1 MSDPG
6 KSNHFQEELAA
17 IRLPATKSLR
27 GKAWL
32 FTLAL
37 AVYFL
42 MVTLVVGFERWS
54 LLESV
59 TLLQDLNERE
69 ERLVGLNYAVS
80 RAVISINENYFSPDI
95 ETSGKMLALEVE
107 ALLPA
112 LNRLQSAYPI
122 LVEPRAV
129 LGQVVDELA
138 GSPSRATIAD
148 LRGTM
153 HRLVL
158 ELDVVT
164 ADVAGQKVQMVER
177 YQRTFVR
184 VTQEWVSFGVLALA
198 LIAWVFKGFFRG
210 LAVDIERVRKHATAI
225 VAGRQSAKL
234 THRRKDELGMLMDA
248 VNTMQDEL
256 AKRDS
261 QIELSRQQ
269 SFHKEK
275 MAAIGSLAAAVAHE
289 INNPL
294 SAIVG
299 VAQAIDHECRS
310 TDCGLYGS
318 VCQPEMILEQ
328 ARRVMQ
334 ITRQISE
341 FSVPQSQD
349 PEFIDLNGLLRSTA
363 NFVKF
368 DRRFRLLELDLE
380 LDRELPAVY
389 AIADHLVQ
397 VAMNLLINAADALHG
412 RTDPPPRIKLLTS
425 RVDDRAL
432 IRVIDNG
439 AGISP
444 SNLPLVFVERFST
457 KEPGRGTGLG
467 LSLCRSL
474 IEKAGGSID
483 ISSALGEGTEVQIRL
498 PIPTLGADC
507 R

>member
-1 MSDPG
+1 MTQPDVLNTSAEASETSQLPL
-6 KSNHFQEELAA
+6 SN
-17 IRLPATKSLR
+17 SLR
-27 GKAWL
+27 GKVWF
-32 FTLAL
+32 FTLVL
-37 AVYFL
+37 GIYF
-42 MVTLVVGFERWS
+42 TIATVVIGYERWGLFQSVS
-54 LLESV
+54 LLQE
-59 TLLQDLNERE
+59 LNERE
-69 ERLVGLNYAVS
+69 ERLVALNYAVS

-112 LNRLQSAYPI
+112 LSRLQASYNM
-122 LVEPRAV
+122 LSEPRNV
-129 LGQVVDELA
+129 LTQVVDELS
-138 GSPSRATIAD
+138 GNPSRGSIAD

-158 ELDVVT
+158 ELDLVT
-164 ADVAGQKVQMVER
+164 VDVANQKLRLAER
-177 YQRTFVR
+177 YQHTFER
-184 VTQEWVSFGVLALA
+184 LTREWIAFGVLALVMV
-198 LIAWVFKGFFRG
+198 AWVFKAFFRG
-210 LAVDIERVRKHATAI
+210 LALDIDRVRRHATSI
-225 VAGRQSAKL
+225 VRGEDVPKL
-234 THRRKDELGMLMDA
+234 QHKRRDELGILMDA

-256 AKRDS
+256 AQRDS

-299 VAQAIDHECRS
+299 VAQSIENECS
-310 TDCGLYGS
+310 SVDCALHGS
-318 VCQPEMILEQ
+318 VCQPEMILDQ

-349 PEFIDLNGLLRSTA
+349 PEFIDLNGLLRSTV

-368 DRRFRLLELDLE
+368 DRRFRLIDVIVDLDSN
-380 LDRELPAVY
+380 LPAVY

-397 VAMNLLINAADALHG
+397 VAMNLLINAADALRSHG
-412 RTDPPPRIKLLTS
+412 DSPPQI
-425 RVDDRAL
+425 RVVTERSDDRVVF
-432 IRVIDNG
+432 RVIDNG
-439 AGISP
+439 EGISP
-444 SNLPLVFVERFST
+444 ENLPQVFVERFTT
-457 KEPGRGTGLG
+457 KEVGRGSGLG

-474 IEKAGGSID
+474 IEKAGGTIEIMSE
-483 ISSALGEGTEVQIRL
+483 LGAGTEAQVRL
-498 PIPTLGADC
+498 PVPALGADC

>member
-1 MSDPG
+1 M
-6 KSNHFQEELAA
+6 
-17 IRLPATKSLR
+17 TKSLR

-32 FTLAL
+32 FTLVL
-37 AVYFL
+37 AAYFL
-42 MVTLVVGFERWS
+42 VVTAVVGYERWG

-59 TLLQDLNERE
+59 TLLQDLNARE

-107 ALLPA
+107 SLLPA
-112 LNRLQSAYPI
+112 LNRLQPAYPI
-122 LVEPRAV
+122 LGEPRGI
-129 LGQVVDELA
+129 LTQVVDELA
-138 GSPSRATIAD
+138 SNPTRATIAD

-164 ADVAGQKVQMVER
+164 ADVAAQKLQLVER
-177 YQRTFVR
+177 YQRTFER
-184 VTQEWVSFGVLALA
+184 VTQEWIAFGLLALF
-198 LIAWVFKGFFRG
+198 LIAWIFKGFFRG
-210 LAVDIERVRKHATAI
+210 LAVDIDRVRKHASAI
-225 VAGRQSAKL
+225 VQGREVVKL
-234 THRRKDELGMLMDA
+234 QHKRRDELGLLMDA

-261 QIELSRQQ
+261 HIEFSRQQ

-299 VAQAIDHECRS
+299 VAQAMDNECHS
-310 TDCGLYGS
+310 SECSLYGAL
-318 VCQPEMILEQ
+318 CHPEMILDQ
-328 ARRVMQ
+328 AKRVIQ

-368 DRRFRLLELDLE
+368 DRRFRLVEVNIELDSN
-380 LDRELPAVY
+380 LPAVY

-412 RTDPPPRIKLLTS
+412 RTKPPPRISLLTS
-425 RVDDRAL
+425 RGDDHVL
-432 IRVIDNG
+432 VQVIDNG
-439 AGISP
+439 EGISP
-444 SNLPLVFVERFST
+444 DNLPLVFVERFTT
-457 KEPGRGTGLG
+457 KAPGKGSGLG

-474 IEKAGGSID
+474 IEKAGGTID
-483 ISSALGEGTEVQIRL
+483 IVSTEGEGTEVQIKL
-498 PIPTLGADC
+498 PIPVLGSDC

>member
-1 MSDPG
+1 MTDQ
-6 KSNHFQEELAA
+6 SNTAHLENEQAEP
-17 IRLPATKSLR
+17 RLPITKSLR

-32 FTLAL
+32 FTLVL
-37 AVYFL
+37 GVYFVI
-42 MVTLVVGFERWS
+42 VTVILGYERWDQH
-54 LLESV
+54 ESV

-69 ERLVGLNYAVS
+69 ERIVGLNYAVS

-112 LNRLQSAYPI
+112 LTRLQVAYP
-122 LVEPRAV
+122 LLAEQRNA
-129 LGQVVDELA
+129 LGKMIDELA
-138 GSPSRATIAD
+138 SAPSRASIAD
-148 LRGTM
+148 LRGDM

-158 ELDVVT
+158 DLDLVT
-164 ADVAGQKVQMVER
+164 ADVASQKVHMVER
-177 YQRTFVR
+177 YQRTSIR
-184 VTQEWVSFGVLALA
+184 VTQEWIAFGIFALV

-210 LAVDIERVRKHATAI
+210 LAVDVDRVRKHATAI
-225 VAGRQSAKL
+225 VRGRETAKL
-234 THRRKDELGMLMDA
+234 QHNRHDELGLLMDA
-248 VNTMQDEL
+248 VNSMQDEL

-261 QIELSRQQ
+261 HIEFSRQQ

-299 VAQAIDHECRS
+299 VAQAMDDECGS
-310 TDCGLYGS
+310 ADCARYGEA
-318 VCQPEMILEQ
+318 CHPAMILDQ
-328 ARRVMQ
+328 AKRVIQ

-349 PEFIDLNGLLRSTA
+349 PEFIDVNGLLRSTV

-368 DRRFRLLELDLE
+368 DRRFRLIDVSVELDSN
-380 LDRELPAVY
+380 LPAVY

-412 RTDPPPRIKLLTS
+412 RSNPLPRIRVVTS
-425 RVDDRAL
+425 RPGELVM
-432 IRVIDNG
+432 IQVFDNG
-439 AGISP
+439 EGMSP
-444 SNLPLVFVERFST
+444 EVLAMVFVERFTT
-457 KEPGRGTGLG
+457 KPPGHGSGLG

-474 IEKAGGSID
+474 IERAGGSIE
-483 ISSALGEGTEVQIRL
+483 IYSELGIGSEVQIKL
-498 PIPTLGADC
+498 PVPVLGVDC